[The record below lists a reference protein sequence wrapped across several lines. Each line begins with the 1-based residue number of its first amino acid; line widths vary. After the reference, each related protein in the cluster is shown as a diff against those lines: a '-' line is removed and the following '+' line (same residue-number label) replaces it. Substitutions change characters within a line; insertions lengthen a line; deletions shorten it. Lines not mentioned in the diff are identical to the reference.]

1 MLPTKKTWLTDRF
14 KDISDIQSCCN
25 LQRLKYW
32 EKDNEGFLNGLMCE
46 YDTSLRD
53 YTLAQQNAIKS
64 RLNVLAP
71 Y

>member
-1 MLPTKKTWLTDRF
+1 MLSTKKPWLNDRF

-32 EKDNEGFLNGLMCE
+32 QKDNEGFLKELLCE
-46 YDTSLRD
+46 YDKSLRD
-53 YTLAQQNAIKS
+53 YTLAHQNAIKA